1 MSRLVRSRGEKQRGQ
16 VWITGKDGDQLEL
29 YRQIIREKIGGAG
42 IVSDKMDSSIV
53 SEIETAYLVE
63 KTIQQALTLF
73 ILGTLLTGLV
83 YTALLLATPNNYC
96 TSRNLRSYRLL
107 TGESSGEN
115 ITQKDIKES
124 ETVEAIISDEVDDR
138 DDRSVTLDSIL
149 RTAVCGAF
157 NSPGATAVV
166 AAWTPLLLFSLASGG
181 LVTQVQLLGREDLE
195 VALLDIGDM
204 DYGDVDGENMM
215 FLSI

>member
-1 MSRLVRSRGEKQRGQ
+1 MSRLVRSRAEKQRGK

-53 SEIETAYLVE
+53 SELETAYLVE

-73 ILGTLLTGLV
+73 ILGTLLTGLL
-83 YTALLLATPNNYC
+83 YTALLLASPNNYC
-96 TSRNLRSYRLL
+96 TTRNLRSYRLIA
-107 TGESSGEN
+107 GEISAKE
-115 ITQKDIKES
+115 ITQKEIEES
-124 ETVEAIISDEVDDR
+124 ETVEATSDIVDDR
-138 DDRSVTLDSIL
+138 DDRSVTLDSIV
-149 RTAVCGAF
+149 RSAVCGAF
-157 NSPGATAVV
+157 DSPGATAVV

-181 LVTQVQLLGREDLE
+181 LVTQVQLLERDDLE
-195 VALLDIGDM
+195 VALLDIGDV
-204 DYGDVDGENMM
+204 DYGDGENMM